1 MNWSTPFSKVVVEVL
16 SFVWRHSVRHV
27 TYIVRYKQSVHE
39 LKDSV
44 KDLEN
49 EKDKIDHQS
58 DEADKNLKNI
68 EGKVTE
74 WSRKVSE
81 IKTTVEVFEN
91 DDGHKRARSLNCYV
105 FPYLWNRHR
114 LGRQATKM
122 EMGVKKIIDESPKL
136 DEISYRENV
145 TSNDATLSNYGFE
158 EFGSTKS
165 TMEKVMR
172 QLENSSVRMVGLY
185 GEGGVGKSALIK
197 EIARIARDKK
207 LFNVVVKVEITA
219 NPNLQSIQEEIAYVF
234 GLQLEGEG
242 ENVRAD
248 CLRRRLKKEKGNT
261 LLILDDLWHKLDL
274 NKLGI
279 VSDDNDDNDDLSNDM
294 RDLDDK
300 FLKKDKNHTD
310 LNQNVLKREKVIGGY
325 KGCKILLTARQ
336 KRVLEVEMDVKST
349 FRVEPLDDNDALMF
363 FQKLS
368 GIHNMSDSRKEIVKK
383 YCAGLP
389 MAIIT
394 VAKALRGK
402 SELVWEAALGKLEKK
417 ELVGVQTYMDISVKM
432 SYDHLENEEI
442 KSIFLL
448 CAQMGHQPLIMDLVK
463 CCFGLGIL
471 EGVFSLWEARD
482 KIKITIQKLKDS
494 GLLLDGNSDI
504 HFNMHDIVRDA
515 ALSIAN
521 KEKNVFTLRNGKL
534 DEWPELKRCTSM
546 SICNCDI
553 IDELPIVNCS
563 RLKFFQIDTNNQS
576 LTIPDK
582 FFEGMKNLKLRM
594 LCLER
599 CTLEDNLSIGELKKL
614 RILSFSGSQLKSLP
628 TELGYLDK
636 LQLLDITDCSILEIN
651 IPPNILSSL
660 THLEELYIRKSL
672 IKMLVE
678 GGQSHGQNSFLSQLK
693 NLHQLKVVDLSI
705 PCFSV
710 LPNHLFYDKLKDY
723 KIVVGDVEMFSVIGF
738 KMLDKY
744 ETFRVLALQLNHDT
758 NIDSQEDINLLFK
771 TAQSLLLGKV
781 EVVKVVNELNIDG
794 FPDLKHLSII
804 DSNAIIYVNSM
815 KLSNCI
821 NVFPNLES
829 LCLYNLKN
837 LEMIF
842 YGPLTVASFAK
853 LKSIKVN
860 MCVRLVTLYSV
871 YIVELPNSEEPC
883 EIIECNS
890 YLDKFC
896 ATLEIVEVSECEAL
910 KEILL
915 IPMNCDKVKFLKLH
929 TLTFQSLPS
938 FTCFYTEVEESCW
951 PHPTKPQAKNS
962 GSEEDQKSF
971 NPPPLFG
978 EQVEIPNLESLN
990 LCSLNIHKIW
1000 SDQLSS
1006 SFCFQSLIKLVVKD
1020 CDKLT
1025 YLCSLSVAS
1034 SLKKLKS
1041 LIISECPIME
1051 KIFETK
1057 ENNADKVCVF
1067 PKLEEIHL
1075 SKMRRLR
1082 DIWHTKVNIDSFS
1095 SLISVNIEECNK
1107 LDKIFPINMEGWFE
1121 SLDNLK
1127 VYKCQSVEVIFEG
1140 VIHFKKLRTI
1150 DVSNCHELW
1159 NLFPTSMAKDVS
1171 KLEHISIWSCKK
1183 MVEIVSSKDT
1193 SEANNHPL
1201 EFSELTYVRL
1211 YLLPNIK
1218 HFYKGRHPIKCPKL
1232 KELIVSNCRKLK
1244 TFSKEI
1250 SKTTEEEES
1259 FVFSAPKVL
1268 SKLEY
1273 MQIDF
1278 KEAQNLL
1285 PKYPMHRLKELSLTS
1300 VESVDFLNRFPY
1312 RTPNL
1317 EKLKLICSSK
1327 ELEPRVNFASE
1338 ERLRITLELKE
1349 LVLWRARINDL
1360 TGVSIVRKLELLSL
1374 VSCNQLNNLGPSSV
1388 SLTYLTYL
1396 ELYHCEKLKYLMTPS
1411 TAKNM
1416 VQLKTMKVINCPKV
1430 KEIVSNELSEEGT
1443 EMKIVFSK
1451 LITIELVKLVNL
1463 ATFCSYKDCEFEFP
1477 SLEILIVR
1485 ECLKMEK
1492 FSEREAITPKL
1503 KNVFG
1508 VEGDEKSKWHWEG
1521 NLNDTIHK
1529 IFFDKV
1535 SFAYTEDLRLDNH
1548 THQFIIEQLCD
1559 GRHLVQQNSF
1569 GYLKS
1574 LTAWGCDSVV
1584 HVIPFHLLSCF
1595 HNLEKLNVGHC
1606 VAAEVIFNMND
1617 EKRVMTKPLGIFRLK
1632 SLSLCKLSNL
1642 EHVWDKDP
1650 EGTIGLQLLKEM
1662 RVEECE
1668 RLISLFPASVAKDL
1682 TRLEVLEVTKCKELA
1697 EIFKKDRKDEQGQGT
1712 TLGSVFPH
1720 LTTLTLEKLP
1730 RLTYSIHFSKH
1741 ESISNLSD
1749 RDKQELCLGSRCIIP
1764 NSYFGLLE
1772 SLILDGCQ
1780 FLSDVLLPFNVLS
1793 FLTNLE
1799 TLKVRNCDSVKT
1811 IFDVNPSTQD
1821 TSITFPIKNLVL
1833 SKLPELE
1840 AFWNADPHGILC
1852 MQHIKKVEVKECKS
1866 LRSVFPA
1873 SVAKDLELEDLVMEE
1888 CERLVGIVAEDNSDP
1903 NLQLTLPCPYL
1914 RSLKLRRLQKFT
1926 YFYYCSHKSV
1936 IYTHLDSRTEH
1947 QLPNEKCMSVGE
1959 NGMKM
1964 IFRGGFEKKV
1974 LDSLKA
1980 LTLCFGS
1987 DVFECKILEQVPNIE
2002 KLVVRDSSFKKMFC
2016 CESCDNV
2023 LQQMKVLQ
2031 LEFLEKL
2038 VSIGLENS
2046 WTDSFVRNLE
2056 TFKVISSK
2064 GLGKLKRME
2073 IKDCYSIEEIACRES
2088 DEDEIVFPQLTC
2100 LNLDSLWKLRRF
2112 YGGSLGFPS
2121 LEELSVTFCDEMIS
2135 LCVGSIESG
2144 RLSQVIIDSKEVIPL
2159 ETDLKY
2165 LMWENYL
2172 RKNTHQNSLE
2182 FRDRSDLQEI
2192 WRVSL
2197 QIPHFC
2203 FSYLETLIV
2212 NGCQFLSYVLPYTLL
2227 PLLPQL
2233 QTLQV
2238 RNCDSVKTIFDVKCV
2253 QGTLTSPLKTLVLW
2267 KLPNLETLWNED
2279 TDEIVTQTNPVDS
2292 EGTNPKLTFPS
2303 LASLTIW
2310 DLPNFKHNT
2319 IYCIHDGATPTF
2331 ELIIPNL
2338 ENLIVGKD
2346 ELKMIVEGEFHRNHS
2361 LKVLGLCFDI
2371 ECDEFP
2377 EYGFLQQ
2384 LPNVK
2389 KLVVWS
2395 SSFKVIFCHQ
2405 KPNNTELLLQL
2416 NEVRLESLGELVS
2429 IGLENSWTEPFVRN
2443 LEIFEV
2449 IRCSS
2454 LENLVT
2460 CTVSFSNLRC
2470 LNVGNC
2476 DGLLYLFTSST
2487 AKSLGRL
2494 QRMEIKKCKSIE
2506 EIVSKE
2512 GEESD
2517 EDEIIFPQ
2525 LNCLNIYK
2533 LLNLQRFSRG
2543 SLSFPS
2549 LEELSVRNC
2558 HEMITLCPG
2567 RLKADKL
2574 SLVRIYYHNSPLKTD
2589 LNSTMRKEFG
2599 RKISKLNEL
2608 DLKSRPGLQEI
2619 WRGALHIPDF
2629 CFSELDTLIVEDCQ
2643 FLSDA
2648 VLPFHLLSL
2657 LPKLKTLEVRNCDS
2671 VKTIFPESVAKDI
2684 VKLEALIVEHC
2695 QSLRAIVAKEYSEGE
2710 ELVEDEMIFSQLIYL
2725 KVESC
2730 NSLPYLFR
2738 SSTAKCLGKLE
2749 IMAINKCKSVE
2760 EIISKKGEESDEN
2773 VEIKFEQLRD
2783 LYLEKLDGLRCF
2795 YDGNFT
2801 LSFPSLEE
2809 VHIIKCSSMKTFSAF
2824 NKIDN
2829 PLYSDLNSVLHRT
2842 SEEEAPDASTTSN
2855 TSDIEDT
2862 GYGHRS
2868 SFTSFSQ
2875 TRRLLGEGILI
2886 PNSVHIG
2893 RISGPRTQGARADNE
2908 EGQIVKEFEGRED
2921 EGYAKGAQPTLSASS
2936 IKSFIFGSTD
2946 RAGVGIGRRD
2956 LMAIL
2961 NPKSDAFLWVATRK
2975 RQKILLQALHP
2986 SSRVR
2991 MLPLYRGF
2999 EDHTGGLSARSK
3011 GQRQVVRA
3019 IEVHSSCEKEAQDTT
3034 AQLEEY
3040 KKVYH
3045 NFWRKNDDLALEVQ
3059 KLYGTNTL
3067 PKRETCFSKKKLSS
3081 LQSFV
3086 IPVNESSQGFILFL
3100 LDVDQ
3105 RKMCQALDPSARVG
3119 GQSVEPHQRLSLQGK
3134 REGSAP
3140 EMLRVFA
3147 ASSAFAFASP
3157 GLDPGDLAL
3166 LSCQAHV
3173 SCGHH

>member
-582 FFEGMKNLKLRM
+582 FFEGMKNLKVLILAGFHLKRFPPSIKSLLKLRM

-1127 VYKCQSVEVIFEG
+1127 VYKCQSVEVIFEIKDYEEIDASGGISTNLQVILLQDLPKLKELWSKDPHG

-1741 ESISNLSD
+1741 
-1749 RDKQELCLGSRCIIP
+1749 
-1764 NSYFGLLE
+1764 
-1772 SLILDGCQ
+1772 
-1780 FLSDVLLPFNVLS
+1780 
-1793 FLTNLE
+1793 
-1799 TLKVRNCDSVKT
+1799 
-1811 IFDVNPSTQD
+1811 
-1821 TSITFPIKNLVL
+1821 
-1833 SKLPELE
+1833 
-1840 AFWNADPHGILC
+1840 
-1852 MQHIKKVEVKECKS
+1852 
-1866 LRSVFPA
+1866 
-1873 SVAKDLELEDLVMEE
+1873 
-1888 CERLVGIVAEDNSDP
+1888 
-1903 NLQLTLPCPYL
+1903 
-1914 RSLKLRRLQKFT
+1914 
-1926 YFYYCSHKSV
+1926 
-1936 IYTHLDSRTEH
+1936 
-1947 QLPNEKCMSVGE
+1947 CMSVGE

-2056 TFKVISSK
+2056 TFKVISCSSLKNLVACTVSFSNLTCLKVNYCYNLSYLLTSSTAK

-2073 IKDCYSIEEIACRES
+2073 IKDCYSIEEIACMES

-2212 NGCQFLSYVLPYTLL
+2212 NGCQFLSYVLPYPLL

-2599 RKISKLNEL
+2599 RK
-2608 DLKSRPGLQEI
+2608 
-2619 WRGALHIPDF
+2619 
-2629 CFSELDTLIVEDCQ
+2629 
-2643 FLSDA
+2643 
-2648 VLPFHLLSL
+2648 
-2657 LPKLKTLEVRNCDS
+2657 
-2671 VKTIFPESVAKDI
+2671 
-2684 VKLEALIVEHC
+2684 
-2695 QSLRAIVAKEYSEGE
+2695 
-2710 ELVEDEMIFSQLIYL
+2710 
-2725 KVESC
+2725 
-2730 NSLPYLFR
+2730 
-2738 SSTAKCLGKLE
+2738 
-2749 IMAINKCKSVE
+2749 
-2760 EIISKKGEESDEN
+2760 
-2773 VEIKFEQLRD
+2773 
-2783 LYLEKLDGLRCF
+2783 
-2795 YDGNFT
+2795 
-2801 LSFPSLEE
+2801 
-2809 VHIIKCSSMKTFSAF
+2809 VH
-2824 NKIDN
+2824 
-2829 PLYSDLNSVLHRT
+2829 V
-2842 SEEEAPDASTTSN
+2842 
-2855 TSDIEDT
+2855 
-2862 GYGHRS
+2862 
-2868 SFTSFSQ
+2868 
-2875 TRRLLGEGILI
+2875 
-2886 PNSVHIG
+2886 
-2893 RISGPRTQGARADNE
+2893 
-2908 EGQIVKEFEGRED
+2908 
-2921 EGYAKGAQPTLSASS
+2921 
-2936 IKSFIFGSTD
+2936 
-2946 RAGVGIGRRD
+2946 
-2956 LMAIL
+2956 
-2961 NPKSDAFLWVATRK
+2961 
-2975 RQKILLQALHP
+2975 
-2986 SSRVR
+2986 
-2991 MLPLYRGF
+2991 
-2999 EDHTGGLSARSK
+2999 
-3011 GQRQVVRA
+3011 
-3019 IEVHSSCEKEAQDTT
+3019 
-3034 AQLEEY
+3034 
-3040 KKVYH
+3040 
-3045 NFWRKNDDLALEVQ
+3045 
-3059 KLYGTNTL
+3059 
-3067 PKRETCFSKKKLSS
+3067 
-3081 LQSFV
+3081 
-3086 IPVNESSQGFILFL
+3086 
-3100 LDVDQ
+3100 
-3105 RKMCQALDPSARVG
+3105 
-3119 GQSVEPHQRLSLQGK
+3119 
-3134 REGSAP
+3134 
-3140 EMLRVFA
+3140 
-3147 ASSAFAFASP
+3147 
-3157 GLDPGDLAL
+3157 
-3166 LSCQAHV
+3166 
-3173 SCGHH
+3173 

>member
-582 FFEGMKNLKLRM
+582 FFEGMKNLKVLILAGFHLKRFPPSIKSLLKLRM

-1127 VYKCQSVEVIFEG
+1127 VYKCQSVEVIFEIKDYEEIDASGGISTNLQVILLQDLPKLKELWSKDPHG

-2144 RLSQVIIDSKEVIPL
+2144 RLSQVIIDSKE
-2159 ETDLKY
+2159 
-2165 LMWENYL
+2165 
-2172 RKNTHQNSLE
+2172 
-2182 FRDRSDLQEI
+2182 
-2192 WRVSL
+2192 
-2197 QIPHFC
+2197 IPHFC

-2525 LNCLNIYK
+2525 LNC
-2533 LLNLQRFSRG
+2533 
-2543 SLSFPS
+2543 
-2549 LEELSVRNC
+2549 
-2558 HEMITLCPG
+2558 

-2783 LYLEKLDGLRCF
+2783 LYLEKLDGLRLQMLQLHQILQILKIPDMVTVRLSLRLVRREGYLEKAKDFASGTGTSCTLVPVF
-2795 YDGNFT
+2795 LPQDVRLESMEKVLVGNLT
-2801 LSFPSLEE
+2801 QGLIGPPLRRAPNLHRSW
-2809 VHIIKCSSMKTFSAF
+2809 SSCQPLKTKVRGRPT
-2824 NKIDN
+2824 NRN
-2829 PLYSDLNSVLHRT
+2829 PLPHKKRAKRSLLLWGPSIARHSIGAFVQCASLT
-2842 SEEEAPDASTTSN
+2842 S
-2855 TSDIEDT
+2855 I
-2862 GYGHRS
+2862 
-2868 SFTSFSQ
+2868 F
-2875 TRRLLGEGILI
+2875 I
-2886 PNSVHIG
+2886 
-2893 RISGPRTQGARADNE
+2893 GARDHA
-2908 EGQIVKEFEGRED
+2908 QINS
-2921 EGYAKGAQPTLSASS
+2921 Q
-2936 IKSFIFGSTD
+2936 
-2946 RAGVGIGRRD
+2946 GRRPWRRH
-2956 LMAIL
+2956 LSLSSRLAYVYL
-2961 NPKSDAFLWVATRK
+2961 K
-2975 RQKILLQALHP
+2975 HP

-3081 LQSFV
+3081 LQRTDAILPSFA
-3086 IPVNESSQGFILFL
+3086 I
-3100 LDVDQ
+3100 
-3105 RKMCQALDPSARVG
+3105 
-3119 GQSVEPHQRLSLQGK
+3119 
-3134 REGSAP
+3134 
-3140 EMLRVFA
+3140 
-3147 ASSAFAFASP
+3147 
-3157 GLDPGDLAL
+3157 
-3166 LSCQAHV
+3166 
-3173 SCGHH
+3173 